1 MSWKYL
7 DMSTEWGALS
17 GLFPIDDVLQKWLR
31 YKATESALYS
41 DDGRFSHQRIDDL
54 FANPISADKGAQYA
68 KYLYMDL
75 STLSPH
81 VSGKLCFRSCFALL
95 RSTPESGRNTPFLF

>member
-7 DMSTEWGALS
+7 DMSTEWGTLS

-41 DDGRFSHQRIDDL
+41 DDGRFSHQRIDGL
-54 FANPISADKGAQYA
+54 FLNLISVDKCA
-68 KYLYMDL
+68 
-75 STLSPH
+75 
-81 VSGKLCFRSCFALL
+81 
-95 RSTPESGRNTPFLF
+95 